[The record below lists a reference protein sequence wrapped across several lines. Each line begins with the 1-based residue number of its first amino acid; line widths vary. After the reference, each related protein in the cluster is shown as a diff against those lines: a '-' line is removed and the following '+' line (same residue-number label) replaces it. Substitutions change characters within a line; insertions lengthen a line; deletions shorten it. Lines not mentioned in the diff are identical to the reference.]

1 MPVNHWR
8 GNTKLGMAAIA
19 HMPICHVAVAHMGM
33 AITQVPISI
42 AHVGMPIAITHGWQ

>member
-1 MPVNHWR
+1 MPVNHGR

-19 HMPICHVAVAHMGM
+19 HMPICHVPVAHMGM